1 MYNGKHSMNNL
12 SISATAKT
20 YPSWP
25 YEKMK
30 DAILGKSYSLSL
42 SFVGAVRAQRF
53 NQTYRKKD
61 YVPNVLSFP
70 LDEHIGEIIICP
82 QVAKREAKNFDL
94 SIDGYIAYLFIH
106 GLVHLKGHD
115 HGDTMDKLEQKF
127 MRQFAVT

>member
-1 MYNGKHSMNNL
+1 MNHL
-12 SISATAKT
+12 LISATAKH

-25 YEKMK
+25 YEAMK
-30 DAILGKSYSLSL
+30 NAVLGKTYTLSL
-42 SFVGAVRAQRF
+42 GFVGAARAKQF
-53 NQTYRKKD
+53 NMKYRKKD

-70 LDEHIGEIIICP
+70 LDEANGEIFICP

-94 SIDGYIAYLFIH
+94 TVDGYIAYLFIH

-127 MRQFAVT
+127 MRQFNIK

>member
-1 MYNGKHSMNNL
+1 MDYL
-12 SISATAKT
+12 DLA
-20 YPSWP
+20 
-25 YEKMK
+25 
-30 DAILGKSYSLSL
+30 
-42 SFVGAVRAQRF
+42 
-53 NQTYRKKD
+53 YRLPFGRIFD
-61 YVPNVLSFP
+61 QV
-70 LDEHIGEIIICP
+70 GEIIICP